1 MLKAVFYKENDRF
14 TGFSISGHAGYGT
27 EGNDI
32 VCAAVTSAVELTC
45 NTITEFFGA
54 AAEVSVFENEV
65 RLILKEYAESS
76 GQLLASLFSHIEYM
90 AQEHKKIK
98 LEVKLTGG

>member
-1 MLKAVFYKENDRF
+1 MLKAVFYKENGRF

-54 AAEVSVFENEV
+54 PAEVSVFENEV
-65 RLILKEYAESS
+65 RLVLKEDALSS
-76 GQLLASLFSHIEYM
+76 QQLLASLYAHIEYI
-90 AQEHKKIK
+90 AQEHRKIK
-98 LEVKLTGG
+98 LEIK

>member
-1 MLKAVFYKENDRF
+1 MLKAVFFKENESF

-45 NTITEFFGA
+45 NTVTEFFGA
-54 AAEVSVFENEV
+54 NAGVDVLENEV
-65 RLILKEYAESS
+65 RLTLNELHEPSQK
-76 GQLLASLFSHIEYM
+76 LLASLFAHIEYI
-90 AQEHKKIK
+90 AAEHKKIK
-98 LEVKLTGG
+98 LEVK

>member
-14 TGFSISGHAGYGT
+14 TGFSVSGHAGYGT

-32 VCAAVTSAVELTC
+32 VCAAITSAVELTC

-54 AAEVSVFENEV
+54 QAKVDVMENEV
-65 RLILKEYAESS
+65 RLALTQQHQPSQ
-76 GQLLASLFSHIEYM
+76 QLIASLFAHVEYI
-90 AQEHKKIK
+90 ASEHKKIK
-98 LEVKLTGG
+98 LEIK